1 MTRNAHPDDATAAD
15 DGDDGGHGGD
25 GPDAGGD
32 ARANDPFDLRS
43 ATEEH
48 YEDAALYD
56 FEYRRRRADV
66 NWYRQLARRLAPA
79 GPVLELGCGTGRVL
93 TPLARDGVH
102 VVGVDIAAS
111 MLARARERIDALG
124 RVARTRARLVR
135 ADMRELALAARFP
148 LIICPFNAFQHMY
161 ARRDVDAALARVREL
176 LGEGGHFAFDVLNPD
191 LRWLT
196 RDPNKR
202 WARTRFRHPVSGQR
216 FEYSTNQ
223 DYDRATQI
231 AHMRIYYERLDV
243 PPEEKRT
250 QVVRLA
256 HRQFFPAE
264 LWGLLVHAGF
274 RVEERWG
281 GFTEE
286 PFDDDA
292 DAQVLVC
299 SLARSGS

>member
-1 MTRNAHPDDATAAD
+1 VSSGSRS
-15 DGDDGGHGGD
+15 
-25 GPDAGGD
+25 
-32 ARANDPFDLRS
+32 NDPFDLQA

-48 YEDAALYD
+48 YDDAALYD

-66 NWYRQLARRLAPA
+66 NWYRALARRLAPG

-93 TPLARDGVH
+93 APLARDGH
-102 VVGVDIAAS
+102 RVVGVDVSAS
-111 MLARARERIDALG
+111 MLKRAAERVESLG
-124 RVARTRARLVR
+124 RVARERARLVR
-135 ADMRELALAARFP
+135 GDMRTFAFATPFP
-148 LIICPFNAFQHMY
+148 LVICPFNAFQHMY
-161 ARRDVDAALARVREL
+161 SRRDADAALARVRAHVAP
-176 LGEGGHFAFDVLNPD
+176 GGRFAFDVLNPD

-196 RDPNKR
+196 RDSNKR
-202 WARTRFRHPVSGQR
+202 WARTKFTHPSSGHR

-264 LWGLLVHAGF
+264 LWALIVHAGF

-281 GFTEE
+281 GFAEE
-286 PFDDDA
+286 PFDNDA
-292 DAQVLVC
+292 DSQVLVC
-299 SLARSGS
+299 AVV

>member
-1 MTRNAHPDDATAAD
+1 VSAPRS
-15 DGDDGGHGGD
+15 
-25 GPDAGGD
+25 
-32 ARANDPFDLRS
+32 NDPFDLTA

-66 NWYRQLARRLAPA
+66 NWYRELAKRLAPG
-79 GPVLELGCGTGRVL
+79 GPILELGCGTGRVL
-93 TPLARDGVH
+93 APLARDGH
-102 VVGVDIAAS
+102 RVVGMDLAQP
-111 MLARARERIDALG
+111 MLVRAQARVEALGRAARERI
-124 RVARTRARLVR
+124 RLVR
-135 ADMRELALAARFP
+135 GDMRAFAFATRFP
-148 LIICPFNAFQHMY
+148 LVICPFNAFQHLY
-161 ARRDVDAALARVREL
+161 ARRDIDAALACIRAHVAP
-176 LGEGGHFAFDVLNPD
+176 GGYFALDVLNPD
-191 LRWLT
+191 LRWLM

-202 WARTRFRHPVSGQR
+202 WAKTKFRHPVSGER

-231 AHMRIYYERLDV
+231 AHCRIYYERIDV
-243 PPEEKRT
+243 PPEERRT

-264 LWGLLVHAGF
+264 LWALLVHAGF

-281 GFTEE
+281 GFSEE

-292 DAQVLVC
+292 DSQVLVAR
-299 SLARSGS
+299 LADEPSPR